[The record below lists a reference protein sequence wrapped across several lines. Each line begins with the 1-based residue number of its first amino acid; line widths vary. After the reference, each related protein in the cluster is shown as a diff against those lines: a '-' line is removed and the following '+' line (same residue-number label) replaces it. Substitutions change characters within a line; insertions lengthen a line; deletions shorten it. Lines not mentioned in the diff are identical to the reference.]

1 MLQPTPWNP
10 VVETDFETNIR
21 RVRPF
26 LGILLVASFGLYV
39 AHIIYQSV
47 TELTSAFQPGES
59 IGVTGTLALA
69 TPTEP
74 AYGSLLTFSSS
85 VLGETTDKAQA
96 YITAMCFQG
105 DKLVY
110 QFSGKPNVKF
120 LLTDP
125 LEPGLDWNGGPALC
139 NASLIY
145 RVPGDKRAEL
155 YMLDSISFP
164 VAARL

>member
-10 VVETDFETNIR
+10 VIETDFETNVR

-26 LGILLVASFGLYV
+26 LGILLVAVFGFYV
-39 AHIIYQSV
+39 VHIIYQSL
-47 TELTSAFQPGES
+47 TELSTTLQPGDS
-59 IGVTGTLALA
+59 IGVTGTLSLS

-74 AYGSLLTFSSS
+74 QYGNLLTFSSS
-85 VLGETTDKAQA
+85 VSGETTDKAQA

-105 DKLVY
+105 DKVVY

-125 LEPGLDWNGGPALC
+125 LEPGLDWDGGPALC

-145 RVPGDKRAEL
+145 RVPGEKRAEL

-164 VAARL
+164 VQARS